1 LNLSYERR
9 FELKIREEVR
19 GGLNLSMGKCNI
31 LLVLLVFVT
40 ILEALLFAFIPG
52 GWSSYIYVL
61 IDKGFYS
68 ELCTNKDGGNFY
80 NHSFYG
86 TSSIEDVKLTTVIPF
101 ISNID
106 HVTDSANQSYSIVSN
121 EEKATYEI
129 HSKRPRP
136 TSCKKQQ
143 EKLHQLYTISVTLL
157 ELFIVS
163 WGPLVYRFGII
174 GPKILSM

>member
-1 LNLSYERR
+1 VYH
-9 FELKIREEVR
+9 
-19 GGLNLSMGKCNI
+19 
-31 LLVLLVFVT
+31 VL
-40 ILEALLFAFIPG
+40 
-52 GWSSYIYVL
+52 L

-106 HVTDSANQSYSIVSN
+106 HVTSHHFINRRGLDSKTNLTPQ
-121 EEKATYEI
+121 
-129 HSKRPRP
+129 
-136 TSCKKQQ
+136 
-143 EKLHQLYTISVTLL
+143 
-157 ELFIVS
+157 LFIEMP
-163 WGPLVYRFGII
+163 GPNQENERSCICVVGVYKFGII

>member
-1 LNLSYERR
+1 
-9 FELKIREEVR
+9 
-19 GGLNLSMGKCNI
+19 MGKCNI

-80 NHSFYG
+80 NRSFYG

-106 HVTDSANQSYSIVSN
+106 HVTDPYD
-121 EEKATYEI
+121 I

-143 EKLHQLYTISVTLL
+143 EKLHQLYTIAVTLL
-157 ELFIVS
+157 ELFTVS
-163 WGPLVYRFGII
+163 WGPLVYSRCNFSCCFLQDVGLGRFE
-174 GPKILSM
+174 